1 MPERSPATERGVAP
15 VISTVLLVAVVVVV
29 GTTVSI
35 FALGLGEATTTSP
48 PTAALETVSQSDN
61 GTVIVRHQA
70 GDTIE
75 RADLRVRGAANV
87 TAPETIT
94 AGETIAVEPA
104 ENATELAVVWDTT
117 EESAVL
123 TSVPV
128 ADRASTQSEP
138 IIYTQSDTN
147 NLTAQCQ
154 DGAITEANLSDP
166 FTVEVVLNESVDENI
181 SLDISARDSLGA
193 CGTPTNTY
201 GGATE
206 PSFSDGVGQFTI
218 GTAEGDLSFEPFF
231 SGVEVNDID
240 AIAVTVVDG
249 RYEVEEIRIIP

>member
-1 MPERSPATERGVAP
+1 MSEGFRDTKRGVAP
-15 VISTVLLVAVVVVV
+15 VISTVLLVAVVVVL

-35 FALGLGEATTTSP
+35 FALGLGESTTTSP
-48 PTAALETVSQSDN
+48 PTTALETVGQAEND
-61 GTVIVRHQA
+61 TIVLRHRA

-75 RADLRVRGAANV
+75 RADLRVRGANNV

-104 ENATELAVVWDTT
+104 DNASELAIVWETT
-117 EESAVL
+117 EESALL

-128 ADRASTQSEP
+128 ADGASTQSEP
-138 IIYTQSDTN
+138 IIYTQPATS

-154 DGAITEANLSDP
+154 EGTITETNLSDP
-166 FTVEVVLNESVDENI
+166 FTVEVVLNESVDENV

-218 GTAEGDLSFEPFF
+218 GTVAGDLSFEPFF
-231 SGVEVNDID
+231 PGVEVNDVD
-240 AIAVTVVDG
+240 AIAVTAVDG
-249 RYEVEEIRIIP
+249 HYEVDEIRIIP